1 MSVQAAG
8 VNAVLEASRLWLR
21 GQQQQLEATYE
32 LGSCDWEISQTD
44 GLVTYR
50 RHERVV
56 MRATYVML
64 GSYCSANDTWLWAW
78 ANPTVNRAYA
88 IAPNQTIASAQ
99 QVGVMG
105 LAQPLVTI
113 RHVPALW
120 RDDASVAERRHAT
133 HTVIGQL
140 VGLMTRMA
148 GGVGVQYYLNP
159 ATKTIGWVAL
169 RRIYAPVES
178 V

>member
-8 VNAVLEASRLWLR
+8 VKAILEESRLWLR
-21 GQQQQLEATYE
+21 GRQQQLEATYG
-32 LGSCDWEISQTD
+32 LAGCDWEISQAD
-44 GLVTYR
+44 GVITYR
-50 RHERVV
+50 RRNRVV
-56 MRATYVML
+56 IRATYVMI
-64 GSYCSANDTWLWAW
+64 GSYCAANDTWLWAW

-88 IAPNQTIASAQ
+88 IDADHTLASAQ

-113 RHVPALW
+113 QQVPALW
-120 RDDASVAERRHAT
+120 YDEESTMERRHQT
-133 HTVIGQL
+133 HTVVGQL
-140 VGLMTRMA
+140 VGLMTRIA

-159 ATKTIGWVAL
+159 TTKTIGWVAL